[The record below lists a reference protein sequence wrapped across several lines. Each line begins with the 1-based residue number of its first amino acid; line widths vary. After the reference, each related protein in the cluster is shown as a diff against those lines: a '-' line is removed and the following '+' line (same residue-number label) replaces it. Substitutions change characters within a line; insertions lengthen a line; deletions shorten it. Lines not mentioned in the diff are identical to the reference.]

1 MHALNCVLGA
11 HLDPASRCLRRCKNL
26 YLACHDSSV
35 TSGPEQV
42 AQISLRV
49 ADRLTEQLASGGWRQ
64 LRFVPDD
71 EVAFVREPV
80 HGVVFHLSVNLAGR
94 DGVLLS
100 PGAGVEHV
108 AAAEV
113 QRQLFGRT
121 DTVCQVGVS
130 MSDLV
135 NAAETSKVSLSRW
148 WVVLPEQ
155 VDDAVAQVVADLTAY
170 GEPFLAGN
178 QTLPKL
184 IETLLKRPKSQVE
197 YGSLAVC
204 QAVLGD
210 MPEAR
215 AMLTKFGTVPRVFAG
230 GMTETC
236 IHNFTER
243 FGN

>member
-1 MHALNCVLGA
+1 M
-11 HLDPASRCLRRCKNL
+11 
-26 YLACHDSSV
+26 
-35 TSGPEQV
+35 TSGREQV
-42 AQISLRV
+42 AQIPLRV
-49 ADRLTEQLASGGWRQ
+49 ADRLTEQLAPGGWRRH
-64 LRFVPDD
+64 RFVPDD

-100 PGAGVEHV
+100 PSVGVEHV

-121 DTVCQVGVS
+121 GTVCQVGAS
-130 MSDLV
+130 MRDLV
-135 NAAETSKVSLSRW
+135 NDAETSKVSLSRW

-170 GEPFLAGN
+170 GEPFLVGN
-178 QTLPKL
+178 QTLPKV
-184 IETLLKRPKSQVE
+184 IEALLERPKSQVE

-204 QAVLGD
+204 LALLGD

-215 AMLTKFGTVPRVFAG
+215 AMLAKFGAVRRVFAG
-230 GMTETC
+230 GMTETF